1 MVYNPS
7 LQEEP
12 RNQKTQLIPPNQL
25 EPLLT
30 WLEDSGRLIARGTD
44 TERNS
49 GVSDEL
55 IDEIVDTGNYDDDD
69 DSEDLD
75 DD

>member
-25 EPLLT
+25 EPLLN
-30 WLEDSGRLIARGTD
+30 WLENSGRLISRGAD
-44 TERNS
+44 AEQNS

-55 IDEIVDTGNYDDDD
+55 IDEIVDTGTYDDDD
-69 DSEDLD
+69 DAEDLD

>member
-25 EPLLT
+25 EPLLN
-30 WLEDSGRLIARGTD
+30 WLESSGRLISRGADAEQT
-44 TERNS
+44 S

-55 IDEIVDTGNYDDDD
+55 IDEIVDTGTYDDDD